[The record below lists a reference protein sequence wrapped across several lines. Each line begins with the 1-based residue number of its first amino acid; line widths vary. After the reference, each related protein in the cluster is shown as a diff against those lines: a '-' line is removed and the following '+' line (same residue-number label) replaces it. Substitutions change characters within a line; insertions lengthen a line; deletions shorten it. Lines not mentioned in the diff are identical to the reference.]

1 MQPAQYLFHVQ
12 KYLILTDSGDG
23 SRGVVTKFSTFGQNT
38 GAKRLLSHVGM
49 SSAQEQGQ
57 NITPEP
63 GLGPLG
69 QIDAQVTDT

>member
-1 MQPAQYLFHVQ
+1 M
-12 KYLILTDSGDG
+12 
-23 SRGVVTKFSTFGQNT
+23 VTKFSTFGQNT

-63 GLGPLG
+63 GLGPPG
-69 QIDAQVTDT
+69 QVDAQVTDT